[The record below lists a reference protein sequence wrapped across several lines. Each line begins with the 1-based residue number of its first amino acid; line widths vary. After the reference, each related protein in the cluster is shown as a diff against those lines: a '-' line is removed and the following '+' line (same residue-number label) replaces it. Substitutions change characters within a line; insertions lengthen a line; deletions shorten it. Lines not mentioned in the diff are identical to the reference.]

1 MMLSLRRIHPLEIS
15 MLISG
20 LLLEYLAQAQDK
32 TSRVNKTE
40 DNSLFVS
47 CLNLALAEIGLKA
60 LQTGSST
67 GLQYKASGFSPG
79 RQAAAMPFN
88 SHIYAGR
95 THGSDAKLE
104 VLIDEVAE
112 RYHVDPSLVK
122 AVVQAESNFN
132 PNATSPA
139 GAMGLMQLMPETA
152 YSLGVKNPYDPA
164 QNLDGGVRYLRQML
178 DRYNGNI
185 ALALAAYNAGP
196 GAVDQAGG
204 IPAYQET
211 RNYVQKVLGNRL
223 NYIV

>member
-1 MMLSLRRIHPLEIS
+1 MEIS

-67 GLQYKASGFSPG
+67 GLQYKASGFSSG
-79 RQAAAMPFN
+79 RQAAAMPFTSN
-88 SHIYAGR
+88 LYTGR
-95 THGSDAKLE
+95 AHGSDAKLE